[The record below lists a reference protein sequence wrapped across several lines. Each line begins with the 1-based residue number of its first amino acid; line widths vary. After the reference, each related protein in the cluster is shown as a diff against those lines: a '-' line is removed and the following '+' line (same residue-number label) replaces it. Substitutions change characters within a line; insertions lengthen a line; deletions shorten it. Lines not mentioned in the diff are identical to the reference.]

1 MGIYKKVKFPIEITK
16 GKAEDLFRLRFMRKS
31 ELEPTVRHNLKY
43 FSCQMNRQLDIWYK
57 EQLFTIGSL
66 SKEQEKLNQSRVRIR
81 LAIRQAKR
89 HQYVRHQDEIRTKLH
104 DIKTKMMMMKVVQK
118 FKENV
123 LINKAYQENSFTTNT
138 PPKDIV
144 DSLRIAGNRQYLHG
158 KKPDELI
165 KSTHEKEDVN
175 VVSKQSTVRRNRN
188 HKEGMIQQFQESNDT
203 RESSCFDTTTHDDG
217 CKDSR
222 IVNIKVGDTGGA
234 EADIS
239 DNSEEDE
246 LEEHAGQLN
255 VLEKRMETIP
265 EESKDQVEL
274 EILDVRGKMVLFF

>member
-1 MGIYKKVKFPIEITK
+1 
-16 GKAEDLFRLRFMRKS
+16 
-31 ELEPTVRHNLKY
+31 
-43 FSCQMNRQLDIWYK
+43 
-57 EQLFTIGSL
+57 
-66 SKEQEKLNQSRVRIR
+66 
-81 LAIRQAKR
+81 
-89 HQYVRHQDEIRTKLH
+89 
-104 DIKTKMMMMKVVQK
+104 MMMKVVQK

-144 DSLRIAGNRQYLHG
+144 DSLRIAGNRQYVHG

-188 HKEGMIQQFQESNDT
+188 RKEGMIQQFQESNGT